1 MKAYLVLGLLC
12 ASLAG
17 SVYIMHLRLD
27 SANEKL
33 GQARA
38 DVAAHEEKAAKESA
52 MRQEIAESSRTRL
65 EALRHEKDAIA
76 DELARSRELRINA
89 TCPDLPRDT
98 GARELVHAAS
108 PELDPAAIRNYW
120 VLRERIVEITA
131 MLEGCQAYARIV
143 AHKKAR
149 D

>member
-1 MKAYLVLGLLC
+1 MRAYLVLGLLC

-27 SANEKL
+27 ATREKL
-33 GQARA
+33 AQAQS
-38 DVAAHEEKAAKESA
+38 DVIAYRDKSEQESA
-52 MRQEIAESSRTRL
+52 MRQEIADSSKTEL
-65 EALRHEKDAIA
+65 GKLQDEKDSIA
-76 DELARSRELRINA
+76 EQLARSRGLRINA
-89 TCPDLPRDT
+89 TCPDMPRDT
-98 GARELVHAAS
+98 AAGSVVHDTG
-108 PELDPAAIRNYW
+108 PRLDDSTIRNYW